1 MANIVT
7 LIFNGVSEGAY
18 IFLMASSLSIIL
30 GLLGVV
36 NFAHGALFVWG
47 AYVFRSV
54 YIATDNFIFALF
66 AATLAGFILG
76 FIFEKV
82 FISRVYGNVG
92 GQIMITLGL
101 QIVFTELIRLQ
112 IAITDNIILGW
123 GPSILMVSR
132 PEFLAG
138 VSNFNGIIISHYR
151 LFLIIVGVVI
161 AIVGHLVLTRTRI
174 GMTIRA
180 GTQNSEMVGALG
192 INIKRYF
199 TLVFAA
205 GGALAGLGG
214 ALFAPLNLMLV
225 PEMGNATQ
233 MLAFIVV
240 IVGGMG
246 SFLGS
251 ALGSL
256 FIAVMVSVI
265 GFTIPDLSFVAPVS
279 LMAIVLMFKSE
290 GLFRMVVKKK

>member
-1 MANIVT
+1 
-7 LIFNGVSEGAY
+7 
-18 IFLMASSLSIIL
+18 MASSLSIIL